1 LKKDYNDLL
10 HGVLESEDATI
21 LQYDNNCGGLPTYML
36 LAILAQHEIN
46 IPKIKVLHFTGKIF
60 NPIDYDVV
68 YIKHGK
74 EETVENIEW
83 SYEDLKKSI
92 KEDGRLIG
100 TNYVYSGS
108 LVNVSVKQLSYGHS
122 ISIVNCDNKL
132 YQCDTTFKDIYR
144 KIGDNCMDVTDE
156 ADLIGVDQQGG
167 AMKPYIISSATN
179 VFTKNDIQT
188 EQCYIG
194 STTVTFSW
202 RNKTIIHDF
211 LISPHLS
218 FLQMKKTLS
227 KYGANVTKKQ
237 YDILVNDYKH
247 TWFSKI
253 DLRDYF
259 YDELKFKYDFNF
271 DWKRVTIYMDRQ
283 NPSKLS
289 KDRLKRAISSVYKSS
304 GILDEQLI
312 SIAFSYTFKKLVDL
326 LHIKPD
332 DTIVGD
338 IKDANTFDAFEDH
351 DIYFLS
357 MDKIVKIKQKR
368 EEKRMREISKRM
380 IEYSKRNY
388 RNKRKE
394 FIAEHRRQ
402 IENKKTKHSTEN
414 ATDSPENVPDFP
426 NSPTYA
432 PTSPVYDLTSP
443 THSPTSP
450 AYAPTS
456 PAYAPNSP
464 TRSPTSPAYAPNSP
478 THSPTSPAYAPN
490 SPTHSPTSPAYA
502 PNSPTYVLNSPTYA
516 PTSPA
521 YS

>member
-1 LKKDYNDLL
+1 
-10 HGVLESEDATI
+10 
-21 LQYDNNCGGLPTYML
+21 ML

-156 ADLIGVDQQGG
+156 ADLIGVDQQGR

-312 SIAFSYTFKKLVDL
+312 SIAFSYTFKKLVGL

-357 MDKIVKIKQKR
+357 MDEIVKMKQKR

-414 ATDSPENVPDFP
+414 ATDSPENVPDFQPTSPAYAP

-432 PTSPVYDLTSP
+432 PTSPVYA
-443 THSPTSP
+443 PTSP

-456 PAYAPNSP
+456 PAYAP
-464 TRSPTSPAYAPNSP
+464 TSYAPNSP
-478 THSPTSPAYAPN
+478 THSPTSYVPDSPTYAHTSYIPDSPAYA
-490 SPTHSPTSPAYA
+490 PTSPAYA
-502 PNSPTYVLNSPTYA
+502 PTSPAYAPTSPAYAPTSYAPNSPTYASTSYVPNSPTYA

-521 YS
+521 YAPDSPT